1 MYRRAV
7 RFTDVS
13 SDRIDQL
20 IARINEAGGPP
31 PGVRSTGIKLLFD
44 ASRGTALVIQEFAT
58 AEDMRDAAAVFDA
71 MDASCTAV
79 PCSCAGGVVT
89 CPASDAAAP

>member
-13 SDRIDQL
+13 ADRIDEL
-20 IARINEAGGPP
+20 ITRINAAGGPP

-58 AEDMRDAAAVFDA
+58 AEDMKDAAAVFEA
-71 MDASCTAV
+71 MDASET
-79 PCSCAGGVVT
+79 PGT
-89 CPASDAAAP
+89 RASVDECELKLDLQP

>member
-71 MDASCTAV
+71 MDASETPGTRVSVDECELKLDRQA
-79 PCSCAGGVVT
+79 
-89 CPASDAAAP
+89 

>member
-71 MDASCTAV
+71 MDASETPGTRVSVDECELKLDLQA
-79 PCSCAGGVVT
+79 
-89 CPASDAAAP
+89 